1 MKLGELKTLAGL
13 KGSSVGRPRL
23 VGVYRKEHD
32 RVYVWQLSDGGY
44 SYEIEF
50 ANTNEKIASDKPFKD
65 IDTELR
71 GKGYKSIIE
80 NKEDIDSGPD
90 NSDVAPPTWPPHAP
104 F

>member
-1 MKLGELKTLAGL
+1 MRLGELKTRAG
-13 KGSSVGRPRL
+13 GTSSSTGRPRL

-44 SYEIEF
+44 QYEIEF
-50 ANTNEKIASDKPFKD
+50 TGAGTRTISDKSFKD

-71 GKGYKSIIE
+71 IAGYKSIIE
-80 NKEDIDSGPD
+80 HKENTETNNDT
-90 NSDVAPPTWPPHAP
+90 VAPPTWPPHVP